1 MIAVSLETENPSV
14 IRNCRFESGW
24 PGFDSL
30 CRYSMIKTL
39 WNIYIKQ
46 KTRNLMRIPVFAMI
60 GGKMKN
66 CVNCGAPIETDKKV
80 CPYCKTPYDVSGFKA
95 EIGEMFGEIT
105 IGGKTSRVY
114 LGNVER
120 KQLLNS
126 EPYYDANGILHREI
140 PREIRKFTLIEV

>member
-1 MIAVSLETENPSV
+1 MVLADRVRFPVPLFKVGIYAKWRVST
-14 IRNCRFESGW
+14 
-24 PGFDSL
+24 
-30 CRYSMIKTL
+30 IKTL

-46 KTRNLMRIPVFAMI
+46 KTRNLTRIPIFAMI
-60 GGKMKN
+60 WVQNMKN
-66 CVNCGAPIETDKKV
+66 CVNCGAPIEIDKKV

-120 KQLLNS
+120 NQLLI

-140 PREIRKFTLIEV
+140 PKTIRKFTLIEV

>member
-1 MIAVSLETENPSV
+1 MVLADRVRFPVPLFKVGIYAKWRVST
-14 IRNCRFESGW
+14 
-24 PGFDSL
+24 
-30 CRYSMIKTL
+30 IKTL
-39 WNIYIKQ
+39 CNIYIKQ
-46 KTRNLMRIPVFAMI
+46 KTRNLTRIPIFAMI
-60 GGKMKN
+60 WVQNMKN
-66 CVNCGAPIETDKKV
+66 CVNCGAPIEIDKKV

-120 KQLLNS
+120 NQLLI

-140 PREIRKFTLIEV
+140 PKTIRKFTLIEV

>member
-1 MIAVSLETENPSV
+1 MY
-14 IRNCRFESGW
+14 
-24 PGFDSL
+24 
-30 CRYSMIKTL
+30 RYSMMKTL

-46 KTRNLMRIPVFAMI
+46 KTRNLTRIPIFTMI
-60 GGKMKN
+60 GVQNMTN

-105 IGGKTSRVY
+105 IGGKTCRVY
-114 LGNVER
+114 LGNVEHN
-120 KQLLNS
+120 QLLT
-126 EPYYDANGILHREI
+126 EPYFDADGILHREI

>member
-1 MIAVSLETENPSV
+1 MIWVQN
-14 IRNCRFESGW
+14 
-24 PGFDSL
+24 
-30 CRYSMIKTL
+30 
-39 WNIYIKQ
+39 
-46 KTRNLMRIPVFAMI
+46 
-60 GGKMKN
+60 MKN
-66 CVNCGAPIETDKKV
+66 CVNCGAPIEIDKKV

-120 KQLLNS
+120 NQLLI

-140 PREIRKFTLIEV
+140 PKTIHKFTLIEV

>member
-1 MIAVSLETENPSV
+1 M
-14 IRNCRFESGW
+14 
-24 PGFDSL
+24 
-30 CRYSMIKTL
+30 KTL
-39 WNIYIKQ
+39 WNIYIEQ
-46 KTRNLMRIPVFAMI
+46 KTRNLARIPIFAMI
-60 GGKMKN
+60 GVQNMTN

-95 EIGEMFGEIT
+95 EIGEMFFGEIT

-126 EPYYDANGILHREI
+126 EPYFDADGILHREI
-140 PREIRKFTLIEV
+140 PKEIRKFTLIEV

>member
-1 MIAVSLETENPSV
+1 MVLADRVRSPVPL
-14 IRNCRFESGW
+14 FEVGIYAKW
-24 PGFDSL
+24 
-30 CRYSMIKTL
+30 CVSMIKTL

-46 KTRNLMRIPVFAMI
+46 KTRNLTSILFFAMI
-60 GGKMKN
+60 EVQNMTS

-120 KQLLNS
+120 NQLLI
-126 EPYYDANGILHREI
+126 EPYYDAYGILHREI
-140 PREIRKFTLIEV
+140 TKTIRKFTLIEV